1 MDLGRVIAGKGRISL
16 WARSAGWLV
25 LALPLLTLSGCFIQ
39 PPDGST
45 LALCSDPSGAMRGRA
60 ASVCGSDSGVDPT
73 PTGSVAGNGATDLTT
88 APGPQAMPTR
98 SQVVGTVAD
107 AGPDLAEMVAPH
119 GMPVFDPGPGS
130 KLKAK
135 ADDDGN
141 LHRTVAHLTLQ
152 DAVATAVLS
161 HPTMGAAAA
170 KVRAAL
176 ADVSAAKSA
185 LNPTLSVTTGT
196 GWATLGQYSN
206 YPFVGAAPDLPGTSR
221 TDVGLSFRQLIYDF
235 GAAREVV
242 EKDKSAQ
249 ESEMLKL
256 ADQAEDIALRTV
268 NAYLNLI
275 EQQELLSLIDQTIA
289 SQRKLAGLVKLSQ
302 QNGASAAS
310 DVDRINSKIIE
321 IEASRA
327 DIDSAYHIALAEFKR
342 LTNIEPKEVRPP
354 HIPDAAV
361 PPNAD
366 LAVRESR
373 KENPAVLAIRAQ
385 GVSLEHE
392 LQAQKAQGLPH
403 IDFEGDSSVQ
413 HYIGTSTASLGIV
426 NNRAMVVLSY
436 KMFDGGLN
444 QAEISHI
451 HASQEANDYNE
462 LDQMETLELN
472 VRRFYE
478 TLNADRLKQK
488 STELGVATAEKV
500 NSSYLEQFKAGKRTV
515 FEVLD
520 SYTSIF
526 TMRKNKIEGQY
537 EAMRSQYGILRNLG
551 RLNKTLAMES
561 GR

>member
-1 MDLGRVIAGKGRISL
+1 MDLGRATAGKGRASL
-16 WARSAGWLV
+16 RARSAAWLV
-25 LALPLLTLSGCFIQ
+25 SALPLMTLSGCFIQ
-39 PPDGST
+39 PPDGSVV
-45 LALCSDPSGAMRGRA
+45 AQCSTSSGGHGHATTFCVADP
-60 ASVCGSDSGVDPT
+60 GVDPT
-73 PTGSVAGNGATDLTT
+73 PTGSTSQNGGMDLAT
-88 APGPQAMPTR
+88 APGAQPRPTR
-98 SQVVGTVAD
+98 SQVVGTIAD
-107 AGPDLAEMVAPH
+107 AGPDIADEIAPH
-119 GMPVFDPGPGS
+119 GMPVFDTGPGGKS
-130 KLKAK
+130 KGKG
-135 ADDDGN
+135 DDDAD

-185 LNPTLSVTTGT
+185 FNPTLSVTTGT
-196 GWATLGQYSN
+196 GWSTLGQYSN

-221 TDVGLSFRQLIYDF
+221 TDVGVSFRQLIYDF
-235 GAAREVV
+235 GAAREMV
-242 EKDKSAQ
+242 EKNKSAE
-249 ESEMLKL
+249 ESETLKL

-342 LTNIEPKEVRPP
+342 LTNIEPKQVRDP

-361 PPNAD
+361 PANAD

-403 IDFEGDSSVQ
+403 IDFEGDSAVK
-413 HYIGTSTASLGIV
+413 HYIGTSTASVGIV
-426 NNRAMVVLSY
+426 DNRAMVVLSY

-451 HASQEANDYNE
+451 RASQEANDYNE

-472 VRRFYE
+472 IRRFYE

-500 NSSYLEQFKAGKRTV
+500 NQSYLEQFKAGKRTV

-551 RLNKTLAMES
+551 RLNKTLALES
-561 GR
+561 AH

>member
-1 MDLGRVIAGKGRISL
+1 MDLGRVIAGKGRISPR
-16 WARSAGWLV
+16 ARSAGWLV
-25 LALPLLTLSGCFIQ
+25 SALSMLTLSGCFI
-39 PPDGST
+39 PTPNASD
-45 LALCSDPSGAMRGRA
+45 LALCA
-60 ASVCGSDSGVDPT
+60 AAAGGKHGQNLTSCAADSQIDAT
-73 PTGSVAGNGATDLTT
+73 PTGSVSAKGGTDLAT
-88 APGPQAMPTR
+88 APGPQSMPTR

-107 AGPDLAEMVAPH
+107 AGPDIANEAAPH
-119 GMPVFDPGPGS
+119 GMPVFDNGKSGG
-130 KLKAK
+130 KVQDD
-135 ADDDGN
+135 AD

-170 KVRAAL
+170 KVRAAQ
-176 ADVSAAKSA
+176 ADVTAAKSA
-185 LNPTLSVTTGT
+185 FNPTLSLTTGT
-196 GWATLGQYSN
+196 GWSTLGQYSN
-206 YPFVGAAPDLPGTSR
+206 YPVMGAAPDLPGTSR
-221 TDVGLSFRQLIYDF
+221 TDLGVSFRQLIYDF

-242 EKDKSAQ
+242 EKNKSAE
-249 ESEMLKL
+249 ESETLKL

-342 LTNIEPKEVRPP
+342 LTNIEPKQVREPR
-354 HIPDAAV
+354 IPDAAV
-361 PPNAD
+361 PASAD

-373 KENPAVLAIRAQ
+373 KENPSVLAIRAQ

-403 IDFEGDSSVQ
+403 IDFEGDSAVK
-413 HYIGTSTASLGIV
+413 HYIGTSTASIGV
-426 NNRAMVVLSY
+426 VDNRAMVVLSY

-451 HASQEANDYNE
+451 RANQEANQYNE

-472 VRRFYE
+472 IRRFYE

-500 NSSYLEQFKAGKRTV
+500 NASYLEQFKAGKRTV

-561 GR
+561 AR